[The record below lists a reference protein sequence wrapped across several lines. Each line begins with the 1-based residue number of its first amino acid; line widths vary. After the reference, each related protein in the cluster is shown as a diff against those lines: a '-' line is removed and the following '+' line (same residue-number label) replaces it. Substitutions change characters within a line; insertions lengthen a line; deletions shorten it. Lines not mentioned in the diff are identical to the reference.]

1 MRVALLTAPL
11 SLEERYGV
19 FSGVASTQPS
29 FALVCLGAIVKQMG
43 VDIRVIDASAE
54 NMTVEEAL
62 KRIGDYDPTVL
73 GISSTTAGINAAA
86 DLASRVKAVNPD
98 VIVVLGGCHASALP
112 VDTLQEFQA
121 FDILVFGEGETT
133 FAEILS
139 HVRQHGTTLTDAK
152 GTAVR
157 VNGQVVLNAPRP
169 LIPDLDDLPLPA
181 WELLHGFPAAYRPA
195 PTRMKRA
202 PCASV
207 VLTRGCPNR
216 CQFCDR
222 SVFGNRVRAYSTD
235 YEIRMVKE
243 LIGRFGVR
251 ELLIEDDTFTISES
265 RVVEFCERIIAENID
280 ITWSC
285 LGRADRVNPHMLK
298 WMKQAGCWHISYGIE
313 SGDPSILKAMSKGE
327 NLSQMQQAI
336 SWTQE
341 ANIRTKGFFIVG
353 FPGETKESLRRT
365 EQLMLQLP
373 LDDISIMQLTPFPGS
388 AIFKDASA
396 RGSFAR
402 DWRKMNTL
410 NTVFIPH
417 GLSKDDLERARA
429 KMTKAFYFRPHI
441 IARKAM
447 DVFCNPRILKSMF
460 EAFQSTLKVIKGPA

>member
-1 MRVALLTAPL
+1 MRVALVTAPL

-19 FSGVASTQPS
+19 FSGAASTQPS

-43 VDIRVIDASAE
+43 MDVRVIDTSAE
-54 NMTVEEAL
+54 NMAVEEAL
-62 KRIGDYDPTVL
+62 KQITDYNPTVL
-73 GISSTTAGINAAA
+73 GISATTAGIIAAA
-86 DLASRVKAVNPD
+86 DLAARVKGRNPD
-98 VIVVLGGCHASALP
+98 TIVILGGCHASALP
-112 VDTLQEFQA
+112 LDTLQEFPS

-139 HVRQHGTTLTDAK
+139 HVHQHGTVPTDAK
-152 GTAVR
+152 GTTVR
-157 VNGQVVLNAPRP
+157 ANGQVILNAPRP
-169 LIPDLDDLPLPA
+169 LISDLNDLPLPA
-181 WELLHGFPAAYRPA
+181 WELLVGFPTAYKPA
-195 PTRMKRA
+195 PTRMKRS

-235 YEIRMVKE
+235 YAIRMVKE

-265 RVVEFCERIIAENID
+265 RVVDFCERIIAENID

-298 WMKQAGCWHISYGIE
+298 WMKRAGCWHISYGIE
-313 SGDPSILKAMSKGE
+313 SGDPSILKAMGKGE
-327 NLSQMQQAI
+327 NLSQIQQAV
-336 SWTQE
+336 SWTR
-341 ANIRTKGFFIVG
+341 AAKIRTKGFFIVG
-353 FPGETKESLRRT
+353 FPGETEDSLRQT
-365 EQLMLQLP
+365 EQLMLRLP

-388 AIFKDASA
+388 AIFKDASD
-396 RGSFAR
+396 RGSFSR

-417 GLSKDDLERARA
+417 GLSKEALEGARAR
-429 KMTKAFYFRPHI
+429 MTKAFYFRPHI
-441 IARKAM
+441 IARKAK
-447 DVFCNPRILKSMF
+447 DVFCNPRLLKSMY
-460 EAFQSTLKVIKGPA
+460 EAFQSTLEVIKGPA